1 LSSGGRGYDCIHTHY
16 DNTRRAATTE
26 AWAVQITLTLCLPR
40 DEETIAVAR
49 HIATNA
55 IEEVGVIDDAVH
67 DIAVALTEACT
78 NVLKHSGPGDEYEVS
93 LEVDGAQCIIRV
105 VDTGHGFDST
115 SLGLADADVSA
126 EQGRGI
132 QLMRALV
139 DQVKFISKPEAGTI
153 VHLEK
158 TLTFAD
164 DSLLARSRPTP
175 GS

>member
-1 LSSGGRGYDCIHTHY
+1 VH
-16 DNTRRAATTE
+16 
-26 AWAVQITLTLCLPR
+26 ITLTLCLPR
-40 DEETIAVAR
+40 DEGTIPVAR
-49 HIATNA
+49 HIATSA
-55 IEEVGVIDDAVH
+55 IEEIGVMDDAVH

-115 SLGLADADVSA
+115 SVGLADADGSS

-139 DQVKFISKPEAGTI
+139 DQVKFISKAEAGT
-153 VHLEK
+153 VVSLEK
-158 TLTFAD
+158 TLSFEDGSFLTG
-164 DSLLARSRPTP
+164 SRATP
-175 GS
+175 AS